1 MPSPTIL
8 SRRHFLQRASA
19 LGLAGAAAP
28 LGLSLASLGQ
38 AATLTPPTD
47 YKAIVCVFL
56 YGGND
61 PYNTVVP
68 YDTENY
74 RAYQKARTDIALA
87 REDLSAT
94 ALPVSGASVSTGQF
108 ALAPSLAALKPL
120 YDQGKL
126 AILLNIGPLIVPTTK
141 AEYLS
146 ARVPLPPKLFSHNDQ
161 QSYWQALAP
170 EGAASGWAGRMADL
184 FATANS
190 NSSFTTVTAGGTAVF
205 LAGRAVTGYRV
216 GVNGSTPIELLEQD
230 LYGSSA
236 CTALLRELITQPR
249 AHLMGQQMAHVASR
263 SIQADR
269 QLRQALNDITI
280 PGAFSTPLAEQF
292 KIVARMIAARDALG
306 AKRQVFFVSQNGYD
320 NHSGLNNTHPVL
332 LRELGDAM
340 ALFQATLDQLG
351 VAEQVSTFT
360 ASEFGRTLGSNGNGS
375 DHGWGSHHFVMGG
388 AVNGGKHYGTHPD
401 FAVNGPGF
409 VDNGRLLPTLAVD
422 QLGAALG
429 TWFGASQSDLALVF
443 PNLRNFG
450 SASLGVL

>member
-1 MPSPTIL
+1 MPIPFAV
-8 SRRHFLQRASA
+8 SRREFLQRAGA
-19 LGLAGAAAP
+19 LGLSGIAAP
-28 LGLSLASLGQ
+28 LGLSLASLGH
-38 AATLTPPTD
+38 AAALTQPND

-61 PYNTVVP
+61 PYNTIVP
-68 YDTENY
+68 YDAAGY
-74 RAYQKARTDIALA
+74 RAYRTARTDIALT
-87 REDLSAT
+87 RESLHAT
-94 ALPVSGASVSTGQF
+94 ALPANDNQVGTQF
-108 ALAPSLAALKPL
+108 ALAPGLSALKPL

-141 AEYLS
+141 AQYLG
-146 ARVPLPPKLFSHNDQ
+146 AQVPLPPKLFSHNDQ

-205 LAGRAVTGYRV
+205 LAGHAVTGYRV
-216 GVNGSTPIELLEQD
+216 GVNGSTRIELLEQD
-230 LYGSSA
+230 LYGSSR

-249 AHLMGQQMAHVASR
+249 PHLMGQQLAHVATR
-263 SIQADR
+263 SIQADL
-269 QLRQALNDITI
+269 QLRKALNDINI
-280 PGAFSTPLAEQF
+280 PGNFATPLAEQF
-292 KIVARMIAARDALG
+292 KIVARMIAARDSLG

-320 NHSGLNNTHPVL
+320 NHSGLNDTHPAL

-340 ALFQATLDQLG
+340 SIFQSALNQLG
-351 VAEQVSTFT
+351 VADQVSTFT

-388 AVNGGKHYGTHPD
+388 AVRGGKLYGSHPEI
-401 FAVNGPGF
+401 AVNGPGF
-409 VDNGRLLPTLAVD
+409 VDNGRLLPTLAVE
-422 QLGAALG
+422 QLGGALG
-429 TWFGASQSDLALVF
+429 TWFGASRADLELVF

-450 SASLGVL
+450 SEPLGVL